1 MQKDSKSAN
10 RGEWSEVYV
19 FFRLLGDCAIFP
31 CDEKLTRTADAF
43 PILRILRGNGDH
55 SVLTCKF
62 DKESQLWR
70 ISGAGASE
78 VVVYPAEGAA
88 EATDLLKLIETNTL
102 QYPKAYKF
110 LQRIGV
116 RSIKADSANKKD
128 ITLQICDARA
138 GTDPICGFSIKSY
151 LGQPPTLL
159 NASKDSTGFLYEI
172 SNISSHQI
180 EELNEIEKTND
191 LMNKLKE
198 MGAALNFVEAC
209 SASFKANLRYID
221 SSMEVLL
228 GELVRLHYVEH
239 LQSLHEAT
247 EVLAKEDPLS
257 FKDTGPYQEYVKRLL
272 VAVSLGMTPGKV
284 WNGTTDDTSGF
295 LIVKPGG
302 DVVTYHIY
310 NRDAFK
316 QYLYMFTNFDKPAR
330 KRHNYGKLFEM
341 NGKVY
346 IKLHLQIRFARMGK

>member
-1 MQKDSKSAN
+1 MSEDFKSAN
-10 RGEWSEVYV
+10 KGEWSEVYV

-31 CDEKLTRTADAF
+31 CDEKLRRTSEAF
-43 PILRILRGNGDH
+43 PILQILRGNGGK
-55 SVLTCKF
+55 SVLTCKY
-62 DKESQLWR
+62 DKESHVWR
-70 ISGAGASE
+70 IADAESSE
-78 VVVYPAEGAA
+78 VIVYPAEGAT
-88 EATDLLKLIETNTL
+88 EAMDLLNFIEAKTL
-102 QYPKAYKF
+102 QHPKAYKF
-110 LQRIGV
+110 LKRIGV
-116 RSIKADSANKKD
+116 HSIKADSANKKD

-159 NASKDSTGFLYEI
+159 NSNRDGTNFLYEI
-172 SNISSHQI
+172 SNISQNQVEDLNKI
-180 EELNEIEKTND
+180 EATKD

-198 MGAALNFVEAC
+198 MGASLNFIESC
-209 SASFKANLRYID
+209 SPVFKANLRYID
-221 SSMEVLL
+221 SSMETLL

-239 LQSLHEAT
+239 LNTIQEAT
-247 EVLAKEDPLS
+247 EVLAKQDPLN
-257 FKDTGPYQEYVKRLL
+257 FKDAGPYQEYVKRLL
-272 VAVSLGMTPGKV
+272 VAVSLGMTPGTT

-316 QYLYMFTNFDKPAR
+316 QYLYMFTKFEKPAR
-330 KRHNYGKLFEM
+330 KRHNYGKLFEQ

-346 IKLHLQIRFARMGK
+346 IKLNLQIRFTQIRK

>member
-1 MQKDSKSAN
+1 MAKDSKSAN

-31 CDEKLTRTADAF
+31 CDEKLTRTAEAF
-43 PILRILRGNGDH
+43 PILRILRGNGGQ
-55 SVLTCKF
+55 SILTCQY
-62 DKESQLWR
+62 DKESQAWR
-70 ISGAGASE
+70 IADEKSSE

-88 EATDLLKLIETNTL
+88 EATNLLKLIEANTL
-102 QYPKAYKF
+102 QHPKAYKF

-116 RSIKADSANKKD
+116 HTIKADSANKKD

-159 NASKDSTGFLYEI
+159 NSSKDSTNFLYEI
-172 SNISSHQI
+172 KNISPHQV
-180 EELNEIEKTND
+180 EELNKIEATND

-198 MGAALNFVEAC
+198 IDASLKFVESC
-209 SASFKANLRYID
+209 SPIFRANLRYID
-221 SSMEVLL
+221 SSMETLL
-228 GELVRLHYVEH
+228 GELVRLHYMEQ
-239 LQSLHEAT
+239 LKTIHEAT
-247 EVLAKEDPLS
+247 EVLAKQDPLR
-257 FKDTGPYQEYVKRLL
+257 FNDPGPYQEYVKRLL
-272 VAVSLGMTPGKV
+272 VAVSLGMTPGTTWK
-284 WNGTTDDTSGF
+284 GTTDDTSGF

-316 QYLYMFTNFDKPAR
+316 QYLYMFTKFDRPSR
-330 KRHNYGKLFEM
+330 DRHKYGKLFEM
-341 NGKVY
+341 NGRVY
-346 IKLHLQIRFARMGK
+346 IKLNLQIRFARMGK

>member
-1 MQKDSKSAN
+1 MSKDSKSAN

-31 CDEKLTRTADAF
+31 CDENLTRTDEVF
-43 PILRILRGNGDH
+43 PILRILRGNGGQ
-55 SVLTCKF
+55 SILTCKY
-62 DKESQLWR
+62 DKESQVWR
-70 ISGAGASE
+70 IADEESAE
-78 VVVYPAEGAA
+78 VVVNPAEGAT
-88 EATDLLKLIETNTL
+88 EAMDLLKLIEANTL
-102 QYPKAYKF
+102 QHPKAYKF

-138 GTDPICGFSIKSY
+138 GTDPVCGFSIKSY

-159 NASKDSTGFLYEI
+159 NSSGDCTNFLYEV
-172 SNISSHQI
+172 SNISTQQVA
-180 EELNEIEKTND
+180 ELNEIEATKD
-191 LMNKLKE
+191 LMDNLKE
-198 MGAALNFVEAC
+198 MGSSLNFVESC
-209 SASFKANLRYID
+209 SPAFKANLRYID
-221 SSMEVLL
+221 SSMEALL

-239 LQSLHEAT
+239 LQSIHEAT
-247 EVLAKEDPLS
+247 EILAKNDPLR
-257 FKDTGPYQEYVKRLL
+257 FKDAGPYQEYVKRLL
-272 VAVSLGMTPGKV
+272 VAVSLGMTPGTI

-330 KRHNYGKLFEM
+330 ERHKYGKLFEM
-341 NGKVY
+341 DGKVY
-346 IKLHLQIRFARMGK
+346 IKLNLQIRFTRMGR